1 MIILSQQKQRSVFCA
16 ALYRLTQ
23 GAKIDD
29 MALAEATDIAPPVC
43 AGSVGLGCWSDKGCC
58 SICRD

>member
-43 AGSVGLGCWSDKGCC
+43 AGSVGLGC
-58 SICRD
+58 